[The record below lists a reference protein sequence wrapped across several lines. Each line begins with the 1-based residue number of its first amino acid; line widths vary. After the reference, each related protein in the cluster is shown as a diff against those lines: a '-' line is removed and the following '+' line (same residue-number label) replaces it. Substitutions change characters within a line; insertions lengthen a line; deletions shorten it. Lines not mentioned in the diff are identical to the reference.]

1 MLYRN
6 LKQTDLRVSRLCF
19 GTMTFGGQSDQNAAS
34 AMIGL
39 CFEAGINFFD
49 TANAYQAGLSE
60 EMLGRALEGR
70 RGEVILASKVGM
82 KTGEGP
88 DQQGLSERAIVRAV
102 EESLRRLRTDYLD
115 VYYLHQPDYATP
127 LEETLGAMEALV
139 RAGKVRYPASSNYS
153 SWQATRMLWL
163 AEQNNYQPIVVTQ
176 PMYNLIARGIEQEFL
191 PMAKEFGVS
200 TVAYNPLAGGL
211 LTGKHQEQSVTPGT
225 RFDDNRMYQDRYW
238 HAENFGAVARLRTVA
253 ESAGR
258 TLTSVALNWL
268 LHHTPIDCVILGA
281 SRLEQLRQNLAACE
295 EGPLPAEVVGACD
308 EVWGML
314 RGPVPIYNR

>member
-34 AMIGL
+34 AMISL

-49 TANAYQAGLSE
+49 TANAYQAGRSE

-238 HAENFGAVARLRTVA
+238 HAENFDAVARLRTVA

-268 LHHTPIDCVILGA
+268 LHHTPIDGVILGA
-281 SRLEQLRQNLAACE
+281 SRLEQLRQNLAACD